1 MASPLSNRRINSQKI
16 ICSLSFR
23 HGCCF
28 TNGTQIL
35 VHQPLFYTASVKI
48 MATFQCPKIISIVV
62 FLLQMITQYF
72 RKREEN
78 QYHTESQVS
87 HLPDRY
93 SMVLHRPKN
102 LLQLNTPAVSDDLKL
117 FPHSIPCSHFQC
129 ALPEPTT
136 PIIPINII

>member
-16 ICSLSFR
+16 IGSLSFR
-23 HGCCF
+23 HSCRF
-28 TNGTQIL
+28 TNGAQIL

-48 MATFQCPKIISIVV
+48 MATFQCPKIISIIV

-78 QYHTESQVS
+78 QYHTESQVG

-93 SMVLHRPKN
+93 SMVLPQPEN
-102 LLQLNTPAVSDDLKL
+102 LLQSNTPAVSDDLKL
-117 FPHSIPCSHFQC
+117 SPHSIPCLHFQC